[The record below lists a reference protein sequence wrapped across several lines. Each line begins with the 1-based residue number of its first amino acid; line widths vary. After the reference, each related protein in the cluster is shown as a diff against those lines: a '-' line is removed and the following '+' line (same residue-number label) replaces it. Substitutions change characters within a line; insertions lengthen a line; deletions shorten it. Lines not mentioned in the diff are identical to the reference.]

1 MLKTHSWFLE
11 WIDRQR
17 PRTLTACSEWPIRM
31 LLLRLK
37 HNVIC
42 RNLLVDWFFVFS
54 WNHLERES
62 WLILKMLPY
71 YLCALR
77 IHLSNK
83 ISTSNRIN
91 VNFNGKNLWNHHV
104 YACVVSG
111 HIESWFIYITRAH
124 NLICLMHILSVD
136 SIRTHDADAV
146 ANTKPAIVEC

>member
-1 MLKTHSWFLE
+1 M
-11 WIDRQR
+11 
-17 PRTLTACSEWPIRM
+17 TACSEWPIRM

-42 RNLLVDWFFVFS
+42 RNLLVDWVLCVFLKS
-54 WNHLERES
+54 SRTRE
-62 WLILKMLPY
+62 LTHIENVALLPV
-71 YLCALR
+71 R

-83 ISTSNRIN
+83 IFTSNRIN
-91 VNFNGKNLWNHHV
+91 VNFNGKNLLNHHV